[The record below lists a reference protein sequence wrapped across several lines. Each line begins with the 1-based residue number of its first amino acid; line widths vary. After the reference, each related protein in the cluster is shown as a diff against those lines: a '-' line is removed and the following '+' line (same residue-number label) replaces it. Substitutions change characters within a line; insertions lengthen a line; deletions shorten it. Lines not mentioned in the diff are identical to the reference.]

1 MLSIKKI
8 RYYPVS
14 LGCVKNQTD
23 LEYFMGEAEA
33 LGWQATSD
41 LYEADVVIVNT
52 CAFINDAREESLEMI
67 FELSSEKKVI
77 VTGCLPQ
84 RYSEELRDS
93 MPEISIFA
101 GTEFAAF
108 AKYID
113 KAFRTGQSV
122 MKITGAVKKYRE
134 NEHRKPISR
143 FHTYVKIS
151 EGCSRKCSFCA
162 IPSIRG
168 YYRSR
173 AISDIVSEVEV
184 LYEKGFREFNLISE
198 DISLYG
204 MDIYKKREL
213 LKLMKELDSMP
224 FDDVHFRLLY
234 MYPEDIVYD
243 AADFVSESRHFLRYM
258 DVPVQHI
265 SAKVLKAMGRQKFDY
280 ERLFRYISNKGITVR
295 TTLMTGFPSEGRK
308 EFREMEEFVSRGYID
323 KLGVFAYSPEEGTS
337 AYSLKGPLRRTALA
351 RMEKIMLIQDEIAY
365 EKMMKKTGTVHKA
378 VLYSADE
385 SYSYGRLL
393 EDLYETD
400 NELWCEPVKQNML
413 FRETDVKI
421 VKIDGPVYMGQV
433 KY

>member
-1 MLSIKKI
+1 MLNIKKV

-14 LGCVKNQTD
+14 LGCVKNQSD
-23 LEYFMGEAEA
+23 LEYFMGEAEI

-41 LYEADVVIVNT
+41 LHKADVVIVNT

-84 RYSEELRDS
+84 RYSEDLRDS

-108 AKYID
+108 VKDID
-113 KAFRTGQSV
+113 NAFRNDQSV
-122 MKITGAVKKYRE
+122 MKITGAGKKYRE
-134 NEHRKPISR
+134 NVSRKPISR
-143 FHTYVKIS
+143 FHTYIKIS

-168 YYRSR
+168 NYRSR
-173 AISDIVSEVEV
+173 AMPDIVAEVRN
-184 LYEKGFREFNLISE
+184 LYKRGFREFNLISE

-204 MDIYKKREL
+204 TDIYKKREL
-213 LKLMKELDSMP
+213 LKLMKELDSLP
-224 FDDVHFRLLY
+224 FDDIRFRLLY
-234 MYPEDIVYD
+234 MYPENIVYD
-243 AADFVSESRHFLRYM
+243 AADFISESRHFLRYIDM
-258 DVPVQHI
+258 PVQHI
-265 SAKVLKAMGRQKFDY
+265 SAKVLKSMGRQKFDY
-280 ERLFRYISNKGITVR
+280 KKLFKHLSNKGIVIR
-295 TTLMTGFPSEGRK
+295 TTLMTGFPSEGRA
-308 EFREMEEFVSRGYID
+308 EFREMEEFVSKGYID

-337 AYSLKGPLRRTALA
+337 AYGMKSPLRKTAIA

-365 EKMMKKTGTVHKA
+365 EKMLEKKGTVQKA
-378 VLYSADE
+378 VLYSSDE
-385 SYSYGRLL
+385 SYSYGRLI

-400 NELWCEPVKQNML
+400 NELWCEPVQQKML
-413 FRETDVKI
+413 FRELDVKI
-421 VKIDGPVYMGQV
+421 VKIDGPVYMGQL